1 MNLDHV
7 RTALALAR
15 HGTVNRTAAAEG
27 LAPSSVSDRVRRLE
41 HDLGARLFTRDRR
54 GMHPTP
60 AGRAYLAAAAA
71 AVADL
76 DAAAA
81 RLTGPPVAVTVGAQ
95 SSIADTL
102 LPAVLD
108 RLADSPAAGHARL
121 RASIRPE
128 ADRTR
133 LLTALVRDEADAA
146 VLLDTGPDLGDLGYP
161 APDAALDFL
170 DLREVPM
177 ATVAP
182 PGHPLAGRPVT
193 LADVRSGASLVGQ
206 ESRCSFWMATRRWL
220 GPDVD
225 LTAVGGLAQV
235 REWVAAGR
243 GVAVLPDFAVRD
255 DLERGR
261 VVALDAATPPLQLRL
276 VWSRSRGTTEPVRTL
291 LYAVSQA

>member
-7 RTALALAR
+7 RTAVALLR

-60 AGRAYLAAAAA
+60 AGRAYLAAAEA
-71 AVADL
+71 AVAAL
-76 DAAAA
+76 DAAAH
-81 RLTGPPVAVTVGAQ
+81 RLTEPPTTVTVGAQ
-95 SSIADTL
+95 SSVADTL
-102 LPAVLD
+102 LPAVLVRLTD
-108 RLADSPAAGHARL
+108 RNPHLHATL
-121 RASIRPE
+121 RPE
-128 ADRTR
+128 PDRTR
-133 LLTALVRDEADAA
+133 LLTALERDELDAA
-146 VLLDTGPDLGDLGYP
+146 VLLDTGPDVGDLGYP
-161 APDAALDFL
+161 VPAAALDHL

-177 ATVAP
+177 TTVAR

-193 LADVRSGASLVGQ
+193 QTDIRHGTSLVGR

-225 LTAVGGLAQV
+225 LTAAGGLAQV

-255 DLERGR
+255 DLDRGR
-261 VVALDAATPPLQLRL
+261 LVALDVATPPLHLRL
-276 VWSRSRGTTEPVRTL
+276 VWRKPRGTEEPVRTL